1 MALSSIPQRLI
12 LPNVPRVHFYEGES
26 TCPEDIPF
34 AACLRS
40 ALTFLGEQPD
50 CQHSGCG
57 RSWGVACSYAY
68 FLTAAGAAFALTWR
82 DGLSPDNQQLH
93 NFSPDPGLPYRL
105 ALEAAGYT
113 SRRIEKSSAADD
125 RDYLRAEI
133 AASLQR
139 AHPVIG
145 FGVVGPP
152 EACLITGLDE
162 QGEIL
167 TGWSFFQQMPEFS
180 AGLSF
185 EPNGCFRQREWYE
198 NLHSLVLIEDKT
210 ARPPVRQVL
219 QRALLRSADIV
230 GLPKVGEF
238 HNGLAAYSAWAASLL
253 EDDAFR
259 GKDEAELNLRCQVHN
274 AAVSQVA
281 EARWY
286 AARCLAETLEHL
298 PYAASEDLLGAAAL
312 YTGEHHL
319 MWEIW
324 DLTGG
329 PGNPRAHLR
338 LAEPGIRSKIALRI
352 QDARQKDAR
361 ALEHLQRAVRTCS

>member
-1 MALSSIPQRLI
+1 
-12 LPNVPRVHFYEGES
+12 
-26 TCPEDIPF
+26 
-34 AACLRS
+34 
-40 ALTFLGEQPD
+40 
-50 CQHSGCG
+50 
-57 RSWGVACSYAY
+57 
-68 FLTAAGAAFALTWR
+68 
-82 DGLSPDNQQLH
+82 
-93 NFSPDPGLPYRL
+93 
-105 ALEAAGYT
+105 
-113 SRRIEKSSAADD
+113 
-125 RDYLRAEI
+125 
-133 AASLQR
+133 
-139 AHPVIG
+139 
-145 FGVVGPP
+145 
-152 EACLITGLDE
+152 
-162 QGEIL
+162 
-167 TGWSFFQQMPEFS
+167 
-180 AGLSF
+180 
-185 EPNGCFRQREWYE
+185 
-198 NLHSLVLIEDKT
+198 
-210 ARPPVRQVL
+210 
-219 QRALLRSADIV
+219 
-230 GLPKVGEF
+230 VGEF
-238 HNGLAAYSAWAASLL
+238 HNGLAAYSAWDASLL